1 MDCTFSPDTDFEKL
15 ENSIAG
21 LYGAGRLEAQ
31 RDRYRHLVRGLEE
44 AFGHRGPMAVFSAP
58 GRTEIGGNHTDHNHG
73 RVLAAAINLDVVG
86 MAKPNGLEVIRLKSV
101 EYDRVDEVEITS
113 LAPNQSDYGSRSLIR
128 GICARCKELGYE
140 IGGFDCFTK
149 TRVLKGSGLSS
160 SAAFEILVVTVVSCL
175 FNGGEIDPVT
185 AAMIAQY
192 AENVYFGKPCGLL
205 DQMASSVGGVTAM
218 DFHNPQKP
226 VIEKREL
233 DLAAYGYALCVVDTG
248 GNHADLTDE
257 YAAIPAEMKKA
268 AAFFGREFLRDVDE
282 KEFYQNIKA
291 LRAAAG
297 DRAVLRAMHFFDDD
311 RLAAAEAKALE
322 QGDFE
327 GFLRMVRD
335 SGRSSL
341 MRLQNV
347 FASSAPAEQG
357 ITLALAV
364 AESLLQGR
372 GACRVHGGGFAG
384 TMQAYVP
391 LDLLDA
397 YREGMEKVFGEGAC
411 HVLSVRDV
419 GGVEVEL

>member
-1 MDCTFSPDTDFEKL
+1 MK
-15 ENSIAG
+15 AG
-21 LYGAGRLEAQ
+21 VKHLYGAGWEQEKARYEEIRAGFETFFGDSQGARL
-31 RDRYRHLVRGLEE
+31 
-44 AFGHRGPMAVFSAP
+44 FSAP

-101 EYDRVDEVEITS
+101 EYDRVDEVDITS

-268 AAFFGREFLRDVDE
+268 AAFFGKEFLRDVDE
-282 KEFYQNIKA
+282 KEFYHNIKA

>member
-1 MDCTFSPDTDFEKL
+1 MK
-15 ENSIAG
+15 AG
-21 LYGAGRLEAQ
+21 VKHLYGAGWEQEKARYEEIRAGFETFFGDSQEA
-31 RDRYRHLVRGLEE
+31 R
-44 AFGHRGPMAVFSAP
+44 FFSAP

-86 MAKPNGLEVIRLKSV
+86 MAKTNGLEVIRLKSV
-101 EYDRVDEVEITS
+101 EYDRVDEVDITS

-268 AAFFGREFLRDVDE
+268 AAFFGKEFLRDVDE

>member
-1 MDCTFSPDTDFEKL
+1 MK
-15 ENSIAG
+15 AG
-21 LYGAGRLEAQ
+21 VKHLYGAGWEQEKARYEEIRAGFETFFGDSQEA
-31 RDRYRHLVRGLEE
+31 R
-44 AFGHRGPMAVFSAP
+44 FFSAP

-86 MAKPNGLEVIRLKSV
+86 MAKTNGLEVIRLKSV
-101 EYDRVDEVEITS
+101 EYDRVDEVDITS

-268 AAFFGREFLRDVDE
+268 AVFFGREFLRDVDE

>member
-1 MDCTFSPDTDFEKL
+1 MK
-15 ENSIAG
+15 AG
-21 LYGAGRLEAQ
+21 VKHLYGAGWAQ
-31 RDRYRHLVRGLEE
+31 EKARYEEIRAGFE
-44 AFGHRGPMAVFSAP
+44 AFFGSSKEARFFSAP

-86 MAKPNGLEVIRLKSV
+86 MAKPNGSDVIRLKSV
-101 EYDRVDEVEITS
+101 EYDRVDEVDITS
-113 LAPNQSDYGSRSLIR
+113 LAPSRSDYGSRSLIR
-128 GICARCKELGYE
+128 GICARCKELGYK

-160 SAAFEILVVTVVSCL
+160 SAAFEILVATVVSCL

-218 DFHNPQKP
+218 DFKDPQKP

-233 DLAAYGYALCVVDTG
+233 DLSAYGYALCVVDTG

-268 AAFFGREFLRDVDE
+268 AAFFGKEFLRDVDE

-311 RLAAAEAKALE
+311 RLAAEEAQALE
-322 QGDFE
+322 RRDFD

-391 LDLLDA
+391 LDMLDA

-411 HVLSVRDV
+411 HILSVRDV
-419 GGVEVEL
+419 GGVEVEVPEC

>member
-1 MDCTFSPDTDFEKL
+1 MK
-15 ENSIAG
+15 AG
-21 LYGAGRLEAQ
+21 VKHLYGGGWEQEKARYEEIRAGF
-31 RDRYRHLVRGLEE
+31 E
-44 AFGHRGPMAVFSAP
+44 AFFGDSQGARFFSAP

-101 EYDRVDEVEITS
+101 EYDRVDEVDITS

>member
-1 MDCTFSPDTDFEKL
+1 MK
-15 ENSIAG
+15 AG
-21 LYGAGRLEAQ
+21 VKHLYGADWEQEKARYEEIRAGFETFFGDSQEA
-31 RDRYRHLVRGLEE
+31 R
-44 AFGHRGPMAVFSAP
+44 FFSAP

-113 LAPNQSDYGSRSLIR
+113 LAPNRSDYGSRSLIR

-268 AAFFGREFLRDVDE
+268 AAFFGKEFLRDVDE

-322 QGDFE
+322 QGDGA
-327 GFLRMVRD
+327 GFRAL
-335 SGRSSL
+335 
-341 MRLQNV
+341 
-347 FASSAPAEQG
+347 FPHAPAKRVRKLRPGGAGHHPGAGCGRIPAAGQG
-357 ITLALAV
+357 GLPCTRGRLCRHHAGLCALRSAGRLPGGHGEGV
-364 AESLLQGR
+364 RGRRLPRALCPGR
-372 GACRVHGGGFAG
+372 GR
-384 TMQAYVP
+384 
-391 LDLLDA
+391 
-397 YREGMEKVFGEGAC
+397 RR
-411 HVLSVRDV
+411 S
-419 GGVEVEL
+419 

>member
-1 MDCTFSPDTDFEKL
+1 MK
-15 ENSIAG
+15 AG
-21 LYGAGRLEAQ
+21 VKHLYGAGWEQEKA
-31 RDRYRHLVRGLEE
+31 RYEE
-44 AFGHRGPMAVFSAP
+44 IRAGFETFFGDSQGARFFSAP

-101 EYDRVDEVEITS
+101 EYDRVDEVDITS

-268 AAFFGREFLRDVDE
+268 AAFFGKEFLRDVDE

-347 FASSAPAEQG
+347 FASSAPAEQR